1 MIKLANLSSYLDNF
15 FGPELIAK
23 ARLIDTHMPN
33 GLQWRGKEEIKKICL
48 GVSASCKLFEQASE
62 RNSDAVIVHHGL
74 SVDTPYNLFSYSLQ
88 QRIKILTQNNIS
100 LFGFHYV
107 LDSHPEFGNNSLV
120 LKDLGAKKT
129 SKLHDEW
136 GWAGEFANP
145 VSINSVKESCQK
157 LFGHDVFIVK
167 GRKEI
172 VKRIGVVT
180 GRGVPFQN
188 EKLELMEKG
197 IELYI
202 TGEISEWNVREFE
215 EMGITYLSCGHYNTE
230 KIGIKYLT
238 DKLKE
243 KFNELDFEFIDIP
256 NEI

>member
-1 MIKLANLSSYLDNF
+1 MVKLTTLSSYLDNF
-15 FGPELIAK
+15 FGPELMAK
-23 ARLIDTHMPN
+23 ARLVDAHMPN
-33 GLQWRGKEEIKKICL
+33 GLQWKGKEEINKICL
-48 GVSASCKLFEQASE
+48 GVSANCKFFQEAHKK
-62 RNSDAVIVHHGL
+62 NADTVIVHHGM
-74 SVDTPYNLFSYSLQ
+74 SVDTPYNLFSDSLQ
-88 QRIKILTQNNIS
+88 QRIKILSQNNIS
-100 LFGFHYV
+100 LFGYHYV

-120 LKDLGAKKT
+120 LKELGAKKT
-129 SKLHDEW
+129 NTLHDEW

-145 VSINSVKESCQK
+145 ASVNSIKESCQK
-157 LFGHDVFIVK
+157 LFGHEIFMVK
-167 GRKEI
+167 GKKDQ

-180 GRGVPFQN
+180 GRGVPFAN

-215 EMGITYLSCGHYNTE
+215 EMGITYLACGHYNSE

-238 DKLKE
+238 DKLKQ
-243 KFNELDFEFIDIP
+243 KFTDLDIEFIDIP